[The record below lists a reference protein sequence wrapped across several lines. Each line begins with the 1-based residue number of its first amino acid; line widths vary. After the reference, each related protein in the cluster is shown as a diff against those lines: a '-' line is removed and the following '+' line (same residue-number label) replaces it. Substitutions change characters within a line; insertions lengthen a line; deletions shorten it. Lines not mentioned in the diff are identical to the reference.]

1 MNRFV
6 EDFRSF
12 LLVEADNDNDYMLNV
27 FFNCLTKFMIMF
39 ETVTKIMF
47 VIEFFF

>member
-1 MNRFV
+1 MF
-6 EDFRSF
+6 
-12 LLVEADNDNDYMLNV
+12 

-47 VIEFFF
+47 VIEFFFFNLYCCP